1 MTMISRTGDDDPR
14 DGVASSLPIQEHAD
28 ATEGT
33 DLDLALLQEI
43 CGLVAGE
50 LPGVIVSFMGEGG
63 RIIASSARER
73 IGDLHEGAAR
83 VLRGEV
89 DRLEVTAEMA
99 ARSAT
104 MREGISQPIVFD
116 GRRVACLGLA
126 APLAEARIYANI
138 VRHWVLS
145 DLRAKRE
152 EEKRREHLV
161 QVEQQF
167 REVLDF
173 CPAALSATDEDGKLI
188 FHNRRYREIMRYPK
202 EEMDGIDTRR
212 FWLDLD
218 ERQRI
223 MDVLRSRGGRIR
235 DHEVLLKTRD
245 GEPVSFLLSY
255 TQVAAQGDRISFV
268 GASRVAWLYDIT
280 ELRRAEAARRL
291 SEQRLVDAI
300 DSISEGFAL
309 FDGEDRLA
317 MCNGRYRE
325 LYPGIADTIVPGTP
339 FAVIARTAAERGII
353 QDAVGRVDEWLE
365 RRLARHRDPRGPQLH
380 AQSDGRWIQVN
391 ERRTRDGGTVA
402 VFTEVTELKR
412 AEHALL
418 AAQARLSHL
427 LTSSPAVLYSF
438 EAKGDYAPTFVS
450 ENIQRL
456 FGYEPREYLESPDFW
471 LGRVHPDDLPRVTA
485 EFPRLFE
492 LGRHTYEYRFR
503 RKDGTYCW
511 VSDELCLTRDASGD
525 PLEVIGSWSD
535 ISKRKQAE
543 AALRE
548 QTASVALLQAVA
560 VAANEAAT
568 VEEAMRLCL
577 ERVCA
582 HTGWPAG
589 HVHVLAE
596 DGTGELVPTAI
607 WHTDAPA
614 RYAAFRETTA
624 RMRFASGAGLPG
636 RVLASGKPAW
646 IIDVAHD
653 PDFPRVRAAIEAG
666 IRAGFGFPV
675 LIGHEVVAV
684 LEFFAE
690 EALEPDEPL
699 LELMANVGTQLGRVV
714 ERKRAEEALSA
725 GLERYDLAMRGSNE
739 ALWDWDAASDVIYV
753 SPRFKDFLGLPAET
767 SGITPAEWE
776 TLVHPEDLGLHR
788 QAMMAHLRGHTEFFR
803 VECRV
808 RRADGSCIWV
818 RNRGVGLRDAS
829 GRVYRMAG
837 SFGDITAR
845 KRAEIELRQA
855 KEQAEEASR
864 AKSDFLA
871 NMSHELRTPL
881 NAVIGITEML
891 KDDAAEDERADL
903 LEPLE
908 RIHRAGHHL
917 LHLINEILDLAK
929 IEAGKLELGV
939 EDVEVAPVLRDLLAT
954 AEPLAAKNGN
964 RLELRLAE
972 DLGRM
977 PTDPVRLR
985 QILLNL
991 LSNACKFTE
1000 RGTVTLA
1007 AWRERAAGADAWL
1020 AFSVADTGIGMAPE
1034 QLGRLFQEFTQAD
1047 ASTTRKYG
1055 GTGLGLA
1062 ISRKLARLMGGDV
1075 TVESAPAKGSR
1086 FTVRLPTHARTP
1098 VETAAG
1104 TLVDVPWTTMPAA
1117 GGHHR
1122 VLVIDDEETVRDL
1135 MRRFL
1140 TREGFEVVT
1149 AADGAEGLALAREL
1163 RPAVITLDVLMPGL
1177 DGWSVLQELK
1187 GDPTLADIPVVMLTI
1202 VEEKNQGYALGATDY
1217 MVKPIDRDR
1226 LRALLSRYRE
1236 PATATRRALVIEDD
1250 PDTRAW
1256 LGRRLREEGWSVA
1269 EAENGRVA
1277 LARLA
1282 EAPVDLVLLDL
1293 MMPEMD
1299 GFEFLDELRRTEAGH
1314 RTPVVVVTAAEL
1326 SESDHQRLNGGV
1338 LRVLQKG
1345 SRSRDELLSEL
1356 HELLAAHRPRRAA

>member
-1 MTMISRTGDDDPR
+1 MAVTTRTGGDDPR
-14 DGVASSLPIQEHAD
+14 DGVASSLPAQEHAD
-28 ATEGT
+28 ATEVT
-33 DLDLALLQEI
+33 ALDVAFLQEI
-43 CGLVAGE
+43 CGSVAGE

-126 APLAEARIYANI
+126 APLAEARVYANL

-152 EEKRREHLV
+152 EEKRRAHLV
-161 QVEQQF
+161 QIEQQF
-167 REVLDF
+167 RDVLDF

-188 FHNRRYREIMRYPK
+188 FHNRCYREIMRYPK

-212 FWLDLD
+212 FWFDLD
-218 ERQRI
+218 ERERI
-223 MDVLRSRGGRIR
+223 MDVLRSRGGRVR
-235 DHEVLLKTRD
+235 DQEVLLKTRD
-245 GEPVSFLLSY
+245 GKPVSFLLSY

-300 DSISEGFAL
+300 ESISEGFAL
-309 FDGEDRLA
+309 FDGEDRLVT
-317 MCNGRYRE
+317 CNGRYRE
-325 LYPGIADTIVPGTP
+325 LYPGIADAIVPGTP
-339 FAVIARTAAERGII
+339 FAVIARTAAERGVI
-353 QDAVGRVDEWLE
+353 QDAVGRVDAWLE
-365 RRLARHRDPRGPQLH
+365 GRLARHRDPRGPQLH

-450 ENIQRL
+450 ENIRRL

-503 RKDGTYCW
+503 RKDGTYGW
-511 VSDELCLTRDASGD
+511 VSDELRLTRDESGD

-535 ISKRKQAE
+535 ISKRRQAE

-560 VAANEAAT
+560 VAANEAVT

-582 HTGWPAG
+582 HTGWPVG
-589 HVHVLAE
+589 HVHALAE
-596 DGTGELVPTAI
+596 DGTGELVPTPI
-607 WHTDAPA
+607 WHTDAPV
-614 RYAAFRETTA
+614 RYAAFREATA
-624 RMRFASGAGLPG
+624 RMRFAPGVGLPG

-646 IIDVAHD
+646 IINVAHD
-653 PDFPRVRAAIEAG
+653 PDFPRARAAAAAG

-714 ERKRAEEALSA
+714 ERKRAETAL
-725 GLERYDLAMRGSNE
+725 
-739 ALWDWDAASDVIYV
+739 
-753 SPRFKDFLGLPAET
+753 
-767 SGITPAEWE
+767 
-776 TLVHPEDLGLHR
+776 
-788 QAMMAHLRGHTEFFR
+788 
-803 VECRV
+803 
-808 RRADGSCIWV
+808 RR
-818 RNRGVGLRDAS
+818 
-829 GRVYRMAG
+829 
-837 SFGDITAR
+837 
-845 KRAEIELRQA
+845 A
-855 KEQAEEASR
+855 KEQAEAASR
-864 AKSDFLA
+864 TKSDFLA

-881 NAVIGITEML
+881 NAIIGITEML
-891 KDDAAEDERADL
+891 RDDAAEDERAADA

-908 RIHRAGHHL
+908 RIHRAGRHL

-929 IEAGKLELGV
+929 IEAGKLELDM
-939 EDVEVAPVLRDLLAT
+939 EEVEVAPVLCDLVAT
-954 AEPLAAKNGN
+954 AEPLAAKSGN
-964 RLELRLAE
+964 RLETHLAE

-977 PTDPVRLR
+977 WADPVRLR
-985 QILLNL
+985 QIVLNL

-1000 RGTVTLA
+1000 HGTVTLG
-1007 AWRERAAGADAWL
+1007 AWRERAAGTDDDRL
-1020 AFSVADTGIGMAPE
+1020 AVSVTDTGIGMSPE
-1034 QLGRLFQEFTQAD
+1034 QVGRLFQEFTQAD

-1075 TVESAPAKGSR
+1075 TVESVPAEGSR
-1086 FTVRLPTHARTP
+1086 FTVRLPTHARAP
-1098 VETAAG
+1098 AEAAAG
-1104 TLVDVPWTTMPAA
+1104 VAVDVPSTAMPAG
-1117 GGHHR
+1117 GGHRHR

-1149 AADGAEGLALAREL
+1149 AADGTEGLALARDL

-1187 GDPTLADIPVVMLTI
+1187 GDPILADTPVVMLTI
-1202 VEEKNQGYALGATDY
+1202 VEEKNQGYALGAADY

-1226 LRALLSRYRE
+1226 LRALLGRYRGS
-1236 PATATRRALVIEDD
+1236 ATATRRALVIEDD

-1256 LGRRLREEGWSVA
+1256 LCHRLREEGWSVA

-1282 EAPVDLVLLDL
+1282 EAPADLVLLDL

-1314 RTPVVVVTAAEL
+1314 HTPVVVVTAAEL

-1345 SRSRDELLSEL
+1345 SHSRDELLSEL
-1356 HELLAAHRPRRAA
+1356 RELLAAHRPSRAA